1 VSYVYV
7 WRFVVRPGSEA
18 AFEAAYGPDGDW
30 IRLFREADGYLGS
43 QLLRDQAD
51 PRRYVTVDRWSSR
64 EAWEAFRAGRVTEW
78 EEIDRRGEALTE
90 HEEEMGRFEDV
101 P

>member
-1 VSYVYV
+1 MSYVYV
-7 WRFVVRPGSEA
+7 WRFLVRPGSEV
-18 AFEAAYGPDGDW
+18 AFEAAYGPGGDW

-51 PRRYVTVDRWSSR
+51 PRRYVTIDRWSSR
-64 EAWEAFRAGRVTEW
+64 EAWEAFRAARAAEW
-78 EEIDRRGEALTE
+78 EAIDRRGEALTE
-90 HEEEMGRFEDV
+90 LEEEIGRFEDV

>member
-1 VSYVYV
+1 MSYVYL

-30 IRLFREADGYLGS
+30 IRLFREADGYLGT
-43 QLLRDQAD
+43 QLLRDLTHA
-51 PRRYVTVDRWSSR
+51 RRYVTIDRWSSR
-64 EAWEAFRAGRVTEW
+64 EAWDAFRAARTAEW
-78 EEIDRRGEALTE
+78 EAIDERGQGLTE
-90 HEEEMGRFEDV
+90 HEEEIGRFEDL

>member
-7 WRFVVRPGSEA
+7 WRFLVRPGSGS

-30 IRLFREADGYLGS
+30 VRLFRQADGYLGT
-43 QLLRDQAD
+43 QLLRDRAD
-51 PRRYVTVDRWSSR
+51 PRRYITIDRWTSR
-64 EAWEAFRAGRVTEW
+64 EAWEAFRAERAVEW

-90 HEEEMGRFEDV
+90 REEEIGRFEDV